1 MTDNTNQTQALS
13 DFIRSM
19 VRPFIILWSLAVYGL
34 CILRGTAVP
43 DLLAFLITAI
53 VIEYFGER
61 ALLRLKDS
69 GKGG

>member
-1 MTDNTNQTQALS
+1 MTHSINMSALG

-19 VRPFIILWSLAVYGL
+19 VRPFIIVWSLAVYGL
-34 CILRGTAVP
+34 CIVKGTPVP

-61 ALLRLKDS
+61 ALLRFKEN